1 MRIAP
6 HSALH
11 YSLTYMLELPGTGTA
26 RHGRFLI
33 AAHYTDLLGYLQL
46 AVKAPDW
53 EDGCLTGRETTV

>member
-1 MRIAP
+1 
-6 HSALH
+6 
-11 YSLTYMLELPGTGTA
+11 MLELPGTGTA